1 MSSDSSAGSNPA
13 IASTSSASSTST
25 FNKSRGGGNMRGTG
39 RTRFLRGV
47 LDGWK
52 SVASSS
58 ISSLDSPV
66 TSSVACT
73 SHSSSCGHLV
83 TGVHSYDD
91 SYVPTSDDL
100 FTSKYAPNS
109 TLSDEV
115 NRSGKNSGRSTPLSC
130 NYEPLNVSSAG
141 TSACVSGQKVD
152 LIFKNQVTCLAY
164 DPIQKVMALGYS
176 SGHLRLLPLTYNQ
189 RTDANGTRYNQYT
202 CNSLP
207 GNCNQLID
215 CYSKHPSGQNI
226 KQIIFIINDG
236 TLITRCDDGCLYHW
250 SWRSAITKSSLEL
263 ITSSKLP
270 RSARATYIY
279 LPFGSKW
286 LYIGTDRGNIL
297 FCPLDKL
304 STTSTSYMIGWNR
317 CIDSATW
324 NKVHPGCINFI
335 IDSPTDPSKLY
346 FTFDCYNQL
355 ICWDFKS
362 KSVDQRIVLH
372 EAITSL
378 SWHHEGKQFM
388 CSHTD
393 GSLTTWQ
400 IKVNKPVATMYP
412 HARQYYQ
419 STGHHTIEPCHL
431 ISRMELKTSKST
443 EPYVIFAGGLPL
455 HLSSCGGGSEI
466 NNQPA
471 TGADQQQQQLCPST
485 SINTSSPS
493 SSSSSTSP
501 SSTVFATVAAAA
513 VSSSS
518 GTSTPTTASNATIS
532 ASSSSNNVNNTLSI
546 IHGESTQ
553 VIQLKSAIVDFIT
566 LCESPHN
573 CDFNEPFAVAVL
585 LSNDLILLD
594 LSRYVCISHSSFGA
608 LSLSPF
614 FSL

>member
-1 MSSDSSAGSNPA
+1 MSSDSSAASNPA

-25 FNKSRGGGNMRGTG
+25 FNKSRGNIRGTG

-109 TLSDEV
+109 TLSDEL
-115 NRSGKNSGRSTPLSC
+115 NRSGKNSGRSTPLSY
-130 NYEPLNVSSAG
+130 NYEPLNVSSN
-141 TSACVSGQKVD
+141 TSAPVSGHKVD

-164 DPIQKVMALGYS
+164 DPIQKVIALGYS

-189 RTDANGTRYNQYT
+189 RTDANGCRYNQYT

-207 GNCNQLID
+207 GNSNQLID

-226 KQIIFIINDG
+226 KQIIFVINDG

-250 SWRSAITKSSLEL
+250 SWKSSITKSSLEL

-270 RSARATYIY
+270 RSAKATYIY
-279 LPFGSKW
+279 LPFGCKW

-317 CIDSATW
+317 CIDSTTW
-324 NKVHPGCINFI
+324 NKIHPGCINFI

-346 FTFDCYNQL
+346 FTFDSYNQL
-355 ICWDFKS
+355 ICWDFKN
-362 KSVDQRIVLH
+362 KSVDQRIILH

-419 STGHHTIEPCHL
+419 STGHHAIEPCHL

-443 EPYVIFAGGLPL
+443 EPYVIFAGGLPIN
-455 HLSSCGGGSEI
+455 LSNVSGCEI
-466 NNQPA
+466 NNQ
-471 TGADQQQQQLCPST
+471 QEQQLCPLK
-485 SINTSSPS
+485 SINTCSSVSSSSCTSPS
-493 SSSSSTSP
+493 SSS
-501 SSTVFATVAAAA
+501 FNA
-513 VSSSS
+513 VTSSSS

-532 ASSSSNNVNNTLSI
+532 ASSSSSNNVNNSLSI

-594 LSRYVCISHSSFGA
+594 LSRYVCISHCSFV
-608 LSLSPF
+608 SLSHSPS
-614 FSL
+614 SLLFN

>member
-1 MSSDSSAGSNPA
+1 
-13 IASTSSASSTST
+13 
-25 FNKSRGGGNMRGTG
+25 MRGTG

-100 FTSKYAPNS
+100 FTGKYAPTS

-130 NYEPLNVSSAG
+130 NYEPLNVT
-141 TSACVSGQKVD
+141 TSTAAPVCGNKVD
-152 LIFKNQVTCLAY
+152 LIFKNPVTCLAY
-164 DPIQKVMALGYS
+164 DPVQRVMAIGYS
-176 SGHLRLLPLTYNQ
+176 SGHLRLLPLAYNQ
-189 RTDANGTRYNQYT
+189 RTDCNGCRYNQYT

-207 GNCNQLID
+207 CNSNQLVD
-215 CYSKHPSGQNI
+215 CYSRHPSGQHI
-226 KQIIFIINDG
+226 KQIIFVINEG

-250 SWRSAITKSSLEL
+250 SWKSAITKSSLEL

-270 RSARATYIY
+270 RSAKATYIY
-279 LPFGSKW
+279 LPFGSRW
-286 LYIGTDRGNIL
+286 LYVGTDRGNIL

-346 FTFDCYNQL
+346 FTFDSYNQL

-412 HARQYYQ
+412 HARYYPA
-419 STGHHTIEPCHL
+419 TGHHAIEPCHL
-431 ISRMELKTSKST
+431 ISKMELKTSKST
-443 EPYVIFAGGLPL
+443 EPYVIFVGGLPVQ
-455 HLSSCGGGSEI
+455 LSSVTSDI
-466 NNQPA
+466 NNQLE
-471 TGADQQQQQLCPST
+471 QQQCPSGV
-485 SINTSSPS
+485 INTGSAS
-493 SSSSSTSP
+493 
-501 SSTVFATVAAAA
+501 AAGAA
-513 VSSSS
+513 GTFTAVTSSSS

-532 ASSSSNNVNNTLSI
+532 ASSSSSNNVNSSLSI

-594 LSRYVCISHSSFGA
+594 LSRYVYISHSSFTPLLLA
-608 LSLSPF
+608 L
-614 FSL
+614 